1 MNHKLWLS
9 CLLMLT
15 LMPVLFL
22 VQPSQAVCI
31 EEERMALLEIKD
43 SLINSY
49 GYEADKVLRT
59 WVDLGECCDWER
71 VMCNTT
77 TGHVT
82 RLSLQSL
89 DKNLNIGIMVESE
102 NSLKKLWPLNV
113 SLFLHF
119 EGLTSL
125 NLSSNYLDNQIL
137 STEIK
142 TLSRLKMLEIL
153 DLSSNYNIDNNILPS
168 LTTLTSLRVLDLSN
182 TNLEG
187 TFPTNEFSA
196 LKNLETLDLTMCAF
210 NDFER
215 ALTLTKLET
224 LILSQ
229 NSFNESIISSLK
241 LPPSLKN
248 LDLSGNQLSGPFPP
262 REFAQFTS
270 LEQLDLTHNWLD
282 GAPTIRGCRS
292 LAKLKNLKSIALA
305 DINFQDGKSI
315 LSCLNAI
322 PFLEILDLSGSF
334 WLQSSIPIQA
344 LASFQNLEVL
354 DLSYNNFV
362 GSIPSMIKL
371 LSSLKVV
378 SFSNCTLEGSIPPDH
393 GLCELKNIQELDL
406 SRNMLNGNLPT
417 CFSKLS
423 SLKLLDISSNQFT
436 GMPPQSLIA
445 NLTALEYIDF
455 SHNNFEGSFSFSS
468 FSNLTKLEV
477 VKLTSNNGK
486 LEVETE
492 DPIGWIPLFQLKFLM
507 LPNCNMNMVK
517 GSVFPSFLVHQNKL
531 QVLDLSHNSLKGQF
545 PNWLIKNNTELQV
558 LNLRNNSFDGN
569 FSLPLYENAN
579 AWWIDISSNQITGTI
594 PTNIQKCF
602 PYIAH
607 LNFSQNSLS
616 GYIPSSLGNL
626 SELFVLDLS
635 NNELSGEVPKGLF
648 TNTSLL
654 TLLHLSNNKLNGE
667 VLSGNLTTGNIQTLH
682 LGGNYF
688 KGNIGNVTSNSL
700 YLLDISNNL
709 FTGII
714 PNWISNIKD
723 SSQLVLNNNM
733 FEGEFPC
740 GPTSFLFLDISE
752 NFFSGSIP
760 SCLNLQYVQHLHLG
774 SNRFTGSIPNSFI
787 NLTNAL
793 TLDIGNNNLFG
804 RIPKFIGEL
813 ENLRILLMRENNFSG
828 LIPKKL
834 CKSNAISLLDLSG
847 NSLSGSIPTCLQIVT
862 GPSYS
867 ISIPSTL
874 WSYPRNLFYGY
885 TSVLGKMLS
894 VHNDQEELGIFEEVN
909 FTTKSMSR
917 PYKGN
922 VLDYMTGLDLSSNLL
937 TGEIPKQ
944 LGLLSKIH
952 TLNLS
957 NNHLTGPIPVNFS
970 NLASIESLDLSSNN
984 LSGNVPSEL
993 LNLAFLSI
1001 FNVSNNNL
1009 SGRLPEMKGQF
1020 ATFTSASYEG
1030 NPLLCGLP
1038 LEKQCMDTPSAI
1050 VPRVIGPLD
1059 EDGNDKWYDIDMI
1072 WFVASLSSTWVVFL
1086 LGFVAVLYTNP
1097 YWRRMWFYFIE
1108 KSMYTFY
1115 YFLIDLVTRPAVLL
1129 FKR

>member
-187 TFPTNEFSA
+187 TFPTN
-196 LKNLETLDLTMCAF
+196 
-210 NDFER
+210 
-215 ALTLTKLET
+215 
-224 LILSQ
+224 
-229 NSFNESIISSLK
+229 
-241 LPPSLKN
+241 
-248 LDLSGNQLSGPFPP
+248 
-262 REFAQFTS
+262 
-270 LEQLDLTHNWLD
+270 
-282 GAPTIRGCRS
+282 
-292 LAKLKNLKSIALA
+292 
-305 DINFQDGKSI
+305 
-315 LSCLNAI
+315 
-322 PFLEILDLSGSF
+322 
-334 WLQSSIPIQA
+334 A

-362 GSIPSMIKL
+362 GSIPSMIEL
-371 LSSLKVV
+371 LSTLKVV

-393 GLCELKNIQELDL
+393 GLCELKNIQDLDL

-507 LPNCNMNMVK
+507 LPNCNMNMAK
-517 GSVFPSFLVHQNKL
+517 GSVFPSFLVQQSKL
-531 QVLDLSHNSLKGQF
+531 QVLDMSHNSLKGQF
-545 PNWLIKNNTELQV
+545 PNWLIKNNMELQV
-558 LNLRNNSFDGN
+558 LNLRNNSFDVN

-607 LNFSQNSLS
+607 LNFSQNVLS
-616 GYIPSSLGNL
+616 GYIPSSLGDL

-714 PNWISNIKD
+714 PNWMSNIKD

-804 RIPKFIGEL
+804 RIPKFLGEL
-813 ENLRILLMRENNFSG
+813 ENLRILLMRENNFTG
-828 LIPKKL
+828 RIPKKL

-874 WSYPRNLFYGY
+874 WSYPRNLYYGY

-922 VLDYMTGLDLSSNLL
+922 VLDYMTGLDLSSNML

-944 LGLLSKIH
+944 LGLLSQIH

-993 LNLAFLSI
+993 INLAFLSI

-1072 WFVASLSSTWVVFL
+1072 WFVASLGSTWVVFL

-1097 YWRRMWFYFIE
+1097 YWRRMCIGSDERKVRRITQSRVPPPSQFTQSSRLFGVTIVGTWNRSTMKALGCRCISSEPSETETQSSRLHEPSETSRHPKFETIGDRPSLRVTAY
-1108 KSMYTFY
+1108 SYT
-1115 YFLIDLVTRPAVLL
+1115 VTRSSMSYPAIRSSNPRSHEPIRFQPVI
-1129 FKR
+1129 